1 MVQPEGL
8 SIVICHEFGFFVYF
22 LLTDFSIFNT
32 NKRLQM
38 KKLATSILF
47 LFVCTL
53 AVKAVGPDKATIAT
67 MNEKMVITL
76 PTNVPL
82 SDTYL
87 IDISAI
93 PFSSEALLSGF
104 CQSFSENHMTLTGN
118 FSTKQ
123 ITLSLH
129 STEEVAG
136 EKWDLIKWNEYL
148 SSRAPKMLMYVN
160 TQNK

>member
-1 MVQPEGL
+1 
-8 SIVICHEFGFFVYF
+8 
-22 LLTDFSIFNT
+22 
-32 NKRLQM
+32 M
-38 KKLATSILF
+38 KKLATSLLF

-53 AVKAVGPDKATIAT
+53 AVKAVEPDKATTAT

-82 SDTYL
+82 SDTYI

-93 PFSSEALLSGF
+93 AFNTEALLSGF

-118 FSTKQ
+118 FTTKQ

-129 STEEVAG
+129 PNEEVAD
-136 EKWDLIKWNEYL
+136 EKWDLTRWNEYL
-148 SSRAPKMLMYVN
+148 SSRAPKMLMYLN